1 MNSPLKQSFHPPL
14 QGKPHPMADYQAI
27 RHSELEQLFEKK
39 FHYQKP
45 RGIESWQL
53 PSQDG
58 ALFSEFYQFEAL
70 QGLREQLNAM
80 KSRLNDYGVQEWSAH
95 TNRRDPSG
103 EVSWRLK
110 NDTKAEFVTVAWC
123 KFFECLH
130 RYPLIKTPVVNTLH
144 LCEAPGAFI
153 ASLNHYLHS
162 KYSPAEI
169 KWRWRSTTLNP
180 YYEGNALNHMISD
193 DRFIFHTLG
202 NWLFHKDLTGNLLDV
217 ANIDHLAE
225 RCADVFQGQVDLV
238 TADGSIDCAAQPD
251 CQEEIVVR
259 LFCAEVLSA
268 LKILTAGGSFLVKMF
283 TLFEACSV
291 SLLYMLNCIFEHVHI
306 FKPATSK
313 RGNSEVYVICLNYQ
327 KDTPGLPRLLKEMQ
341 SKLAQPNDTMVMP
354 LFARSQIPQDF
365 LMQHEIA
372 CRLYMK
378 LQSDA
383 IEGSIYAYES
393 NDRHYL
399 RHLHHLRGLVS
410 STYYSRYKVKPLE
423 DSLCIVDKKA
433 TSKALGFS
441 VPVYGGSYTE
451 RENLKHGDLLKQIY
465 CLRREFNQLEKCPS
479 GRPIASYV
487 KDRVGTLKLS
497 VSRGAPVQ
505 QLQSSMFASEPILI
519 LRLRILDTF
528 DLDPV
533 WQSAPKCQLDSKTI
547 NYLPPAENESFHS
560 AQRRFFID
568 LLKAVQELQPQSI
581 IFHKFLFLT
590 HYSAS
595 LLLFLMET
603 IYQDCSF
610 ECNQSQTLSLTS
622 LKSAAGNEIENVL
635 QELQKDEQTGMAI
648 HSLLDIKELQKN
660 KFSNALIQHN
670 NNVLLTCFRGMLG
683 EESFPMPVVST
694 ANSKVSTIQDPAAV
708 F

>member
-1 MNSPLKQSFHPPL
+1 MNSPLKHGCQLPV

-27 RHSELEQLFEKK
+27 GQSELEQLFGKK
-39 FHYQKP
+39 FQYQKP
-45 RGIESWQL
+45 RGNDSWQL
-53 PSQDG
+53 PPPDQ
-58 ALFSEFYQFEAL
+58 ALFGEFYQYEAL
-70 QGLREQLNAM
+70 QGLREQLNAV

-110 NDTKAEFVTVAWC
+110 NETKAEFVTVAWC

-130 RYPLIKTPVVNTLH
+130 RYPLVKGPVVNTLH

-162 KYSPAEI
+162 TYAEEEI

-180 YYEGNALNHMISD
+180 YYEGNALNEMITD
-193 DRFIFHTLG
+193 DRFIFHTLD

-217 ANIDHLAE
+217 ANIDHLAK
-225 RCADVFQGQVDLV
+225 RCKEDFQDQVDLV

-259 LFCAEVLSA
+259 LFFAEVLSA
-268 LKILTAGGSFLVKMF
+268 LKILSAGGSFLVKMF

-291 SLLYMLNCIFEHVHI
+291 SLLYMLNCVFEQVHI

-327 KDTPGLPRLLKEMQ
+327 KDTAAGLPRLLEELQ
-341 SKLAQPNDTMVMP
+341 AKLAQPNDTMVMP
-354 LFARSQIPQDF
+354 LFARSQIPTDF

-393 NDRHYL
+393 KDRHYL

-410 STYYSRYKVKPLE
+410 STYYSRYKVKPLA
-423 DSLCIVDKKA
+423 DSLCIVDKEA

-479 GRPIASYV
+479 GKASYSYTSN
-487 KDRVGTLKLS
+487 RTSPLELR
-497 VSRGAPVQ
+497 VSRGAEVQ
-505 QLQSSMFASEPILI
+505 SLQSSMFASEPILL
-519 LRLRILDTF
+519 LRLRIRDTF

-533 WQSAPKCQLDSKTI
+533 WQTAPECQLENKI
-547 NYLPPAENESFHS
+547 LNYQPPSGEESYHS
-560 AQRRFFID
+560 AQRHFFVE
-568 LLKAVQELQPQSI
+568 LLENIRDLQPQSI
-581 IFHKFLFLT
+581 VFQRFTFLT
-590 HYSAS
+590 HYAAS

-603 IYQDCSF
+603 LYQDSSF
-610 ECNQSQTLSLTS
+610 ESNPTHSLTLSKPKTTDGKELS
-622 LKSAAGNEIENVL
+622 QVL
-635 QELQKDEQTGMAI
+635 ELLKDEQAGAI

-660 KFSNALIQHN
+660 QFSNALIQHN
-670 NNVLLTCFRGMLG
+670 NGVLLTCFRGMLG
-683 EESFPMPVVST
+683 EEAFPCPWPRQSPRWP
-694 ANSKVSTIQDPAAV
+694 S
-708 F
+708 

>member
-1 MNSPLKQSFHPPL
+1 MSFRSSA
-14 QGKPHPMADYQAI
+14 QGKPHPMTDYQSI
-27 RHSELEQLFEKK
+27 RPSELEQLFEKK

-45 RGIESWQL
+45 KGNTSWQL
-53 PSQDG
+53 PPPDQG
-58 ALFSEFYQFEAL
+58 LFSEFYQFEAL
-70 QGLREQLNAM
+70 QSLREQLNAV
-80 KSRLNDYGVQEWSAH
+80 KSKLNDYGVQEWSAH

-123 KFFECLH
+123 KLFECLH
-130 RYPLIKTPVVNTLH
+130 RYPLVTKPTVNSLH

-162 KYSPAEI
+162 KYHKDEI

-180 YYEGNALNHMISD
+180 YYEGNALNQMISD
-193 DRFIFHTLG
+193 DRFIFHTLD

-217 ANIDHLAE
+217 ANIDHLVK
-225 RCADVFQGQVDLV
+225 RCEEEFQGQVDLV

-259 LFCAEVLSA
+259 LFFAEVLSA
-268 LKILTAGGSFLVKMF
+268 LRVLSSGGSFLVKMF

-291 SLLYMLNCIFEHVHI
+291 SLLYTLNCIFEEVHI

-327 KDTPGLPRLLKEMQ
+327 KDHPGLPRLLEEIKG
-341 SKLAQPNDTMVMP
+341 KLAQPNDTLVMP

-378 LQSDA
+378 LQTDA

-410 STYYSRYKVKPLE
+410 NNYYSLYDVKPLE
-423 DSLCIVDKKA
+423 DSLCIVDKEA
-433 TSKALGFS
+433 TSKALGFT

-451 RENLKHGDLLKQIY
+451 RETLKHGDLLKQIY
-465 CLRREFNQLEKCPS
+465 CLRREFNQLEKCLNTRTQYSYAKNRASPLNLHVS
-479 GRPIASYV
+479 G
-487 KDRVGTLKLS
+487 
-497 VSRGAPVQ
+497 GAPVQ
-505 QLQSSMFASEPILI
+505 SLQSSMFASEPILL

-533 WQSAPKCQLDSKTI
+533 WQSAPKCQLECKTLS
-547 NYLPPAENESFHS
+547 YVPPTEGEAFHT
-560 AQRRFFID
+560 AQQRFFID
-568 LLKAVQELQPQSI
+568 LLEAVKEMKPESI
-581 IFHKFLFLT
+581 VFQKFLFLT
-590 HYSAS
+590 HYAAS
-595 LLLFLMET
+595 LLLFLIET
-603 IYQDCSF
+603 VYQDCSF
-610 ECNQSQTLSLTS
+610 SNQSHALTLSK
-622 LKSAAGNEIENVL
+622 LKDSDNKALEQVL
-635 QELQKDEQTGMAI
+635 ELLKDERAGAI

-660 KFSNALIQHN
+660 QFSNTLIQHN
-670 NNVLLTCFRGMLG
+670 NSVLLTCFRGMLG
-683 EESFPMPVVST
+683 EESFPMPPMATTSNADVS
-694 ANSKVSTIQDPAAV
+694 ALQESPAV

>member
-1 MNSPLKQSFHPPL
+1 MSFQPPS
-14 QGKPHPMADYQAI
+14 QGKPHPMADYQSI
-27 RHSELEQLFEKK
+27 RLSELEQLFEKK

-45 RGIESWQL
+45 RGNESWQL
-53 PSQDG
+53 PPQDQ

-70 QGLREQLNAM
+70 QGLREQLNAI
-80 KSRLNDYGVQEWSAH
+80 KSKLNDYGVQEWSAH

-130 RYPLIKTPVVNTLH
+130 RYPLVKTPVVNTLH

-162 KYSPAEI
+162 VYSKDEI
-169 KWRWRSTTLNP
+169 KWNWRSTTLNP
-180 YYEGNALNHMISD
+180 YYEGNALNQMISD
-193 DRFIFHTLG
+193 DRFIFHTLDH
-202 NWLFHKDLTGNLLDV
+202 WLFHKDLTGNLLDV
-217 ANIDHLAE
+217 DNIDHLAE
-225 RCADVFQGQVDLV
+225 RCAEDLKGQVDLV

-259 LFCAEVLSA
+259 LFFAEVLSA
-268 LKILTAGGSFLVKMF
+268 LKILSNGGSFLVKMF

-291 SLLYMLNCIFEHVHI
+291 SLLYSLNCIFEQVHI

-327 KDTPGLPRLLKEMQ
+327 KDTPGLPRLLEEIKA
-341 SKLAQPNDTMVMP
+341 KLAQPNDTMVMP

-378 LQSDA
+378 LQADA

-410 STYYSRYKVKPLE
+410 NTYYSRYKVKPLE
-423 DSLCIVDKKA
+423 DSLCIVDKEA

-479 GRPIASYV
+479 GRPTYSYV
-487 KDRVGTLKLS
+487 KNRVAPLNLR
-497 VSRGAPVQ
+497 VARGAPVQ
-505 QLQSSMFASEPILI
+505 SLQSSLFASEPILL

-533 WQSAPKCQLDSKTI
+533 WQTAPKCQLDATTL
-547 NYLPPAENESFHS
+547 NYLPPSENQSFHS
-560 AQRRFFID
+560 AQQCFFVD
-568 LLKAVQELQPQSI
+568 LLEAVREKQPQSI
-581 IFHKFLFLT
+581 VFHKFLFLT
-590 HYSAS
+590 HYAAS
-595 LLLFLMET
+595 LLLFLMES
-603 IYQDCSF
+603 IYEECSF
-610 ECNQSQTLSLTS
+610 DSHQSQTLTLSK
-622 LKSAAGNEIENVL
+622 LKAMESKELGQVL
-635 QELQKDEQTGMAI
+635 MILKDEQAGAI
-648 HSLLDIKELQKN
+648 HSLLEIKELQKN
-660 KFSNALIQHN
+660 QFSNALIQHN

-683 EESFPMPVVST
+683 EESFPMPPLST
-694 ANSKVSTIQDPAAV
+694 SKMEVSTIQEPAAV

>member
-1 MNSPLKQSFHPPL
+1 MSFHAPL
-14 QGKPHPMADYQAI
+14 QGKPHPMADYQSI

-45 RGIESWQL
+45 RGNKSWQL
-53 PSQDG
+53 PPQDQ
-58 ALFSEFYQFEAL
+58 ALFSEFYQFDAL
-70 QGLREQLNAM
+70 QGLREQLNTV
-80 KSRLNDYGVQEWSAH
+80 KSKLNDYGVQEWSAH

-123 KFFECLH
+123 KIFECLH
-130 RYPLIKTPVVNTLH
+130 RYPLVKSSEVNTLH

-153 ASLNHYLHS
+153 TSLNHYLHS
-162 KYSPAEI
+162 KYSKDEI

-180 YYEGNALNHMISD
+180 YYEGNPLNQMITD
-193 DRFIFHTLG
+193 DRFIFHTLD
-202 NWLFHKDLTGNLLDV
+202 NWLFHRDLTGNLLDV

-225 RCADVFQGQVDLV
+225 RCADDLQGQVDLV

-259 LFCAEVLSA
+259 LFFAEVLSA
-268 LKILTAGGSFLVKMF
+268 LKILSKGGNFLVKMF

-291 SLLYMLNCIFEHVHI
+291 SLLYTLNCIFEQVHI

-327 KDTPGLPRLLKEMQ
+327 KDTTGLPRLLEEIKA
-341 SKLAQPNDTMVMP
+341 KLSQPNDTMVMP

-378 LQSDA
+378 LQTDA

-410 STYYSRYKVKPLE
+410 DTYYSRYKVKPLE
-423 DSLCIVDKKA
+423 DSLCIVDKEA
-433 TSKALGFS
+433 TRKALGFS

-479 GRPIASYV
+479 SRTSYSYV
-487 KDRVGTLKLS
+487 KKRVEPLNLHI
-497 VSRGAPVQ
+497 SRGAPVHS
-505 QLQSSMFASEPILI
+505 LQSSMFASEPIL
-519 LRLRILDTF
+519 LMRLRILDTF

-533 WQSAPKCQLDSKTI
+533 WQSAPKCLLESKTLD
-547 NYLPPAENESFHS
+547 YHQPTENESFHI
-560 AQRRFFID
+560 AQRRFFVD
-568 LLKAVQELQPQSI
+568 LLEAVKEMKPQSI
-581 IFHKFLFLT
+581 VFHKFLFLT
-590 HYSAS
+590 HYAAS
-595 LLLFLMET
+595 LLLFLMEV
-603 IYQDCSF
+603 IYKECSF
-610 ECNQSQTLSLTS
+610 DSNDLQTLTLSKLEDTDNKE
-622 LKSAAGNEIENVL
+622 LEKVL
-635 QELQKDEQTGMAI
+635 ELLKDEQAGAI

-660 KFSNALIQHN
+660 RFSNALIQHN

-683 EESFPMPVVST
+683 EESFPMPVVL
-694 ANSKVSTIQDPAAV
+694 APNSEVPAIQETAAV